1 MSVQATAGACNAV
14 NILVQIS
21 QLPIPGELLVQMVIG
36 KAEERVVGIQEQV
49 KVDYGARFAIP
60 DSEGP
65 EPEERGCTTTS
76 TEKIKVRYCVNN
88 KFPVYLLTIIYFLYS
103 QNTNFI
109 SLWQLMWRNR
119 RSSHN
124 VTHSHK
130 VIDPPRGVYFTE

>member
-76 TEKIKVRYCVNN
+76 TEKIKVRYCVNKKIPSIFTYN
-88 KFPVYLLTIIYFLYS
+88 QPDKRTRYDLGALIYFLYS

-109 SLWQLMWRNR
+109 SLWQLMWQIQPQ
-119 RSSHN
+119 S
-124 VTHSHK
+124 
-130 VIDPPRGVYFTE
+130 D